1 MSTNRSRRIDRAAA
15 EQLLRGTTVDPE
27 AGQDPSAGQQ
37 PAPGR
42 PELAALLAAAAA
54 TGPADDGPLPGEEGA
69 MAAFRQARRQPA
81 PSQHRRRKMADTAL
95 ARALSAK
102 AMAVAL
108 GVTAVGGV
116 AVAAGT
122 GRLPEV
128 LGGPAPAP
136 PAAAAPASSPNA
148 PDGSPTG
155 TPSRTAKPSN
165 AATRPGGASDRPSGP
180 ASADPGQAPDLATLC
195 RGFTTR
201 VSSGAKPKEAAA
213 DPALAEL
220 LRAAGAAEKVTGYC
234 AQLAAHG
241 GDRND
246 GDRTGSGQTGNG
258 QNGQTGN
265 GQNGDGR
272 GRPSAGPSGSA
283 SAPWSGRPGRGGNQQ
298 SRGGGDDQD

>member
-15 EQLLRGTTVDPE
+15 EQLLRGATVDPE

-54 TGPADDGPLPGEEGA
+54 TGTADDGPLPGEEGA

-108 GVTAVGGV
+108 GVTAVGG
-116 AVAAGT
+116 VAAGT

-246 GDRTGSGQTGNG
+246 SDQTGQTGNG
-258 QNGQTGN
+258 QNGQNGRDGN
-265 GQNGDGR
+265 GQNGR
-272 GRPSAGPSGSA
+272 GRPSAGPSASA
-283 SAPWSGRPGRGGNQQ
+283 SASAAAPGRPARGGNQQ